1 MKKLNLILALA
12 AVGLSGCAQ
21 QYDMEN
27 PRNLEDFVAFTVDSM
42 GRGFGPSEKQF
53 EKYWQCAAPSIPG
66 LAKSLNSEQIAKVE
80 EAIKVLKEDPEAN
93 RPDLVMAMTLDDLQL
108 LLDAQGLDSKILP
121 ASFKNTQQELKLS
134 KRDRIFA

>member
-1 MKKLNLILALA
+1 MKKLNLLLALA
-12 AVGLSGCAQ
+12 AIGLPGCAQ

-27 PRNLEDFVAFTVDSM
+27 PRNIEDFVASTVDSM

-66 LAKSLNSEQIAKVE
+66 LAKSLNSAQIATVE

-93 RPDLVMAMTLDDLQL
+93 RPDLVMAMTMVQ
-108 LLDAQGLDSKILP
+108 A
-121 ASFKNTQQELKLS
+121 E
-134 KRDRIFA
+134 IFENGKDTLVNCMKEAGIPIPY

>member
-1 MKKLNLILALA
+1 MKKLNLLLALA

-27 PRNLEDFVAFTVDSM
+27 PRNIEDFVASTVDSM

-66 LAKSLNSEQIAKVE
+66 LAKSLNSGQIATVE

-93 RPDLVMAMTLDDLQL
+93 RPDLVMAMTMVQ
-108 LLDAQGLDSKILP
+108 AEI
-121 ASFKNTQQELKLS
+121 FKNGKDTLVNCMKEAG
-134 KRDRIFA
+134 IPIPY